1 MTISN
6 WALYQDTTNFFNKLQ
21 GFATLHNNDGI
32 LTKDEVK
39 QAYGAM
45 LCEPGDQIPQ
55 AIKDKFATA
64 DQFGAAFDCIDPL
77 GIKDNFINDQELY
90 KYVSGDTNFK
100 PWTPPGAP
108 PATPPATPP
117 APLPN
122 QALSQ
127 NAMIAFFEKLESK
140 TQNKDGVLTQVEA
153 SDAYQKLLAEDPG
166 AIPDQV
172 QKKLGAQGLSDLGVF
187 NQIDETGS
195 KDGFINWQELHKYVT
210 NDNSFHP
217 WVPPHPDLSTPDFAA
232 AGYLVKN
239 GNVNDASASSKKL
252 VTDVEGILG
261 AANDGGTPDSKLSKA
276 EIASAITQVQAH
288 RNTVGSSDAKL
299 KILEF
304 LYRNFDQQSDSGSI
318 TAESLSKNL
327 RNSAV
332 PNGSG
337 WS

>member
-6 WALYQDTTNFFNKLQ
+6 WTLYQDTTNFFNKLQ
-21 GFATLHNNDGI
+21 GFANNHNNDGI
-32 LTKDEVK
+32 LTKDEVE

-45 LCEPGDQIPQ
+45 LCQPGDQIPQ
-55 AIKDKFATA
+55 AIKDKFA
-64 DQFGAAFDCIDPL
+64 DPCQFGAAFACIDPL
-77 GIKDNFINDQELY
+77 GIQDGFINDQELY
-90 KYVSGDTNFK
+90 KYVSGDANFK
-100 PWTPPGAP
+100 PWTPGTP
-108 PATPPATPP
+108 PAPPPATPP

-122 QALSQ
+122 QGLSQ

-140 TQNKDGVLTQVEA
+140 TQNKDGVLTHVEA
-153 SDAYQKLLAEDPG
+153 SDAYQKLLSEDPG

-172 QKKLGAQGLSDLGVF
+172 KNKFGAQGLSDLGVF

-217 WVPPHPDLSTPDFAA
+217 WVPPNPDLSTPDFAA

-239 GNVNDASASSKKL
+239 GNVNDAHASSQKL

-261 AANDGGTPDSKLSKA
+261 AANDGGFPSNGLSKP

-288 RNTVGSSDAKL
+288 RDTVGNSDAKL

-304 LYRNFDQQSDSGSI
+304 LYRNFDQQSENGSI

-332 PNGSG
+332 PDGTG

>member
-1 MTISN
+1 MSIN
-6 WALYQDTTNFFNKLQ
+6 NLQDMTNFFNKLQ
-21 GFATLHNNDGI
+21 GFATNKNNDGV
-32 LTKDEVK
+32 LTKEEVE

-45 LCEPGDQIPQ
+45 LCQPGDQIPQ

-64 DQFGAAFDCIDPL
+64 CQFSAAFDCIDPL
-77 GIKDNFINDQELY
+77 GIKDGFINDQELY
-90 KYVSGDTNFK
+90 KYVNGNRDPHFK
-100 PWTPPGAP
+100 PWTPPG
-108 PATPPATPP
+108 TPPVRPQEP
-117 APLPN
+117 SVPKQEP
-122 QALSQ
+122 SQ
-127 NAMIAFFEKLESK
+127 NDMIAFFEKLESK
-140 TQNKDGVLTQVEA
+140 TQNKDGVLTHVEA
-153 SDAYQKLLAEDPG
+153 SDAYQKLLSEDPG

-172 QKKLGAQGLSDLGVF
+172 KNKLGSQGLSDLGTF
-187 NQIDETGS
+187 NQIDEKGS

-217 WVPPHPDLSTPDFAA
+217 WVPPNPDLSTPDFAA

-239 GNVNDASASSKKL
+239 GNVNDAHASSQKL
-252 VTDVEGILG
+252 VTDVEGLLG

-288 RNTVGSSDAKL
+288 RDTVGSSDAKL
-299 KILEF
+299 KILKF
-304 LYRNFDQQSDSGSI
+304 LYRNFDQQSEGGSI

-332 PNGSG
+332 PDGSG